1 MNEELQQQAEAYIGI
16 LQQYWEQSMAWIV
29 SGGLRILLIILLLVI
44 TLKVVGMVT
53 KRVFKRLGKGR
64 DSEYLKRVE
73 TTRGIISFTLKV
85 ALLIVALLMILGQVG
100 IDLGPILA
108 AAGVIGLAVS
118 FGAQNL
124 VQDVISGFF
133 MLLEDQVRVGDVVQT
148 AGKSG
153 VVERITLRLIV
164 LRDLSG
170 NVHFIRNG
178 QIDVITN
185 MTKDF
190 SFYVFD
196 VGVAYR
202 EDVDEVSEVIREV
215 DADMRS
221 DAAFS
226 EDILEPIEILGVDK
240 FADSAVVV
248 RARTRTRPGS
258 QWKTGREFNK
268 RLKKAFDEKGIEI
281 PFPHITL
288 YPGVDKDGKAPA
300 LHVVQDGETR
310 GTKNEIP
317 SEAIS

>member
-1 MNEELQQQAEAYIGI
+1 MNEDLQQQAEAYISL

-29 SGGLRILLIILLLVI
+29 SGGLRILLIIILFAI
-44 TLKVVGMVT
+44 TLKVVSMIT
-53 KRVFKRLGKGR
+53 RRVFKRIAKGR

-73 TTRGIISFTLKV
+73 TTRSIISFSLKI
-85 ALLIVALLMILGQVG
+85 ALFMIAMLMVLGEVG

-108 AAGVIGLAVS
+108 TAGVIGLAVS

-133 MLLEDQVRVGDVVQT
+133 LLLEDQVRVGDVVQT
-148 AGKSG
+148 VGKAG

-178 QIDVITN
+178 NIDVITN
-185 MTKDF
+185 MTKEF
-190 SFYVFD
+190 SYYVFD

-202 EDVDEVSEVIREV
+202 EDVDEVIEVIKEV

-221 DAAFS
+221 DAAF
-226 EDILEPIEILGVDK
+226 DVNILEPIEILGLDK
-240 FADSAVVV
+240 FDDSAVVV
-248 RARTRTRPGS
+248 RARTKTKPGS
-258 QWKTGREFNK
+258 QWATGREFNK

-288 YPGVDKDGKAPA
+288 YPGVDKEGKAPA
-300 LHVVQDGETR
+300 LHVVQDGSE
-310 GTKNEIP
+310 GT
-317 SEAIS
+317 SEPAS

>member
-1 MNEELQQQAEAYIGI
+1 MNEDIQQQAQAYINI

-29 SGGLRILLIILLLVI
+29 SGGLRILLIILLLAV
-44 TLKVVGMVT
+44 TLKLVGMIT
-53 KRVFKRLGKGR
+53 RRVFKRIAKDR
-64 DSEYLKRVE
+64 DGEYVKRVE
-73 TTRGIISFTLKV
+73 TTRGIISFSLKI
-85 ALLIVALLMILGQVG
+85 ALLAVAALMILGEVG

-153 VVERITLRLIV
+153 VVERITLRLVV

-185 MTKDF
+185 MTKEF
-190 SFYVFD
+190 SYYVFD

-202 EDVDEVSEVIREV
+202 EDVDEVIEVIKEV
-215 DADMRS
+215 DADLRG
-221 DAAFS
+221 DAAFGA
-226 EDILEPIEILGVDK
+226 DVMEPIEILGLDK
-240 FADSAVVV
+240 FGDSAVVV
-248 RARTRTRPGS
+248 RARTKTKPGS
-258 QWKTGREFNK
+258 QWKIGREFNK

-300 LHVVQDGETR
+300 LHLVQEGGGE
-310 GTKNEIP
+310 K
-317 SEAIS
+317 SEPTS